1 MTKRELLIATGEA
14 LFGPR
19 WQSNLSRELGVYD
32 RTMRRWAAGDGI
44 PDDLPARLAP
54 IVQAHLIALSKV
66 KHHVDLAAASSAAVP

>member
-1 MTKRELLIATGEA
+1 MTHHELLVATGEA

-19 WQSNLSRELGVYD
+19 WQSNLARELGVYD

-54 IVQAHLIALSKV
+54 VVQAHLIALSKV
-66 KHHVDLAAASSAAVP
+66 KHQIDTAAP